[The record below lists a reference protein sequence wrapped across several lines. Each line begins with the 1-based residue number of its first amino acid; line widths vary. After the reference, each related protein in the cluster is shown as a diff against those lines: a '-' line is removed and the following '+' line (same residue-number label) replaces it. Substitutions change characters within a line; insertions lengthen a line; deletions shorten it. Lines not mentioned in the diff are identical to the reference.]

1 MRRLAALVAVLLTL
15 SLTALAG
22 CTRGD
27 RPGGGPA
34 GQNPGNLPAAADL
47 LAASATEM
55 RAVQTARFDIATNG
69 AGEMLGITGAKGV
82 ITRAGDAEGSAQ
94 LAQGG
99 NPVELTFV
107 VKGDTLYVK
116 GLTGGWQQVPL
127 SAAATIYD
135 PSALLNPDR
144 GVAHVIATAQDGRTE
159 ARESVD
165 GVQTYKVKATFDTKA
180 LTTLVPGLNEKITGH
195 LWIGVDRPLLHR
207 IELPVRNRTGTITV
221 ALSGFDEPVAISAPV

>member
-1 MRRLAALVAVLLTL
+1 MRRLAALTAVLLTL
-15 SLTALAG
+15 SLTALTG

-27 RPGGGPA
+27 RPGAGA
-34 GQNPGNLPAAADL
+34 GQNQGGLPPAADL
-47 LAASATEM
+47 LSASATEM
-55 RAVQTARFDIATNG
+55 RSVQIARFEIATSG

-82 ITRAGDAEGSAQ
+82 ITRAGDAEGTAQ

-116 GLTGGWQQVPL
+116 GLTGGWQKVPL
-127 SAAATIYD
+127 AAAATVYD
-135 PSALLNPDR
+135 PSALLSPDR

-159 ARESVD
+159 AREPVD
-165 GVQTYKVKATFDTKA
+165 GVETYKVKATFDTKA
-180 LTTLVPGLNEKITGH
+180 LTTLVPGLNEKITGS
-195 LWIGVDRPLLHR
+195 LWIGVERPLLHR

-221 ALSGFDEPVAISAPV
+221 SFSGFGEPATISAPV